1 MEAVTYIRSILIR
14 INQLKYMKCK
24 LPREVEHAT
33 ILMSY
38 KIEVK
43 DMNLVY
49 FNTAFLFYVNSMPTY
64 CGSRSLYK
72 GIKLLYNQTVMQN
85 RFVGI
90 KFQHV

>member
-49 FNTAFLFYVNSMPTY
+49 FNTAFHVNCMPTY
-64 CGSRSLYK
+64 CGSRSLQ
-72 GIKLLYNQTVMQN
+72 GNLTVIQSN
-85 RFVGI
+85 CNA
-90 KFQHV
+90 KPLCWD

>member
-43 DMNLVY
+43 DMNLV
-49 FNTAFLFYVNSMPTY
+49 
-64 CGSRSLYK
+64 C
-72 GIKLLYNQTVMQN
+72 
-85 RFVGI
+85 
-90 KFQHV
+90 

>member
-49 FNTAFLFYVNSMPTY
+49 FNTAFLFYVNCMPTY
-64 CGSRSLYK
+64 CGSRSLQ
-72 GIKLLYNQTVMQN
+72 GIKTVIQSD
-85 RFVGI
+85 RKSV
-90 KFQHV
+90 V

>member
-1 MEAVTYIRSILIR
+1 MEAVTYIRSILIT

-49 FNTAFLFYVNSMPTY
+49 FNTAFLFYVNCLPTY
-64 CGSRSLYK
+64 CGSRSLQGNK
-72 GIKLLYNQTVMQN
+72 TVIQSN
-85 RFVGI
+85 CNAKPFCWD
-90 KFQHV
+90 

>member
-49 FNTAFLFYVNSMPTY
+49 FNTSFHVNCMPTY
-64 CGSRSLYK
+64 CGSRSLQ
-72 GIKLLYNQTVMQN
+72 GNLTVIQSN
-85 RFVGI
+85 CNV
-90 KFQHV
+90 KPLCWD

>member
-1 MEAVTYIRSILIR
+1 MEAVTYLRSILIR

-33 ILMSY
+33 ILMSC

-64 CGSRSLYK
+64 CGSRSFQGNK
-72 GIKLLYNQTVMQN
+72 TVIQSN
-85 RFVGI
+85 CNA
-90 KFQHV
+90 KPLCWD

>member
-49 FNTAFLFYVNSMPTY
+49 FNTAFLFLCEFYAHI
-64 CGSRSLYK
+64 LW
-72 GIKLLYNQTVMQN
+72 QQ
-85 RFVGI
+85 
-90 KFQHV
+90 KFTRE

>member
-64 CGSRSLYK
+64 RSLQGNK
-72 GIKLLYNQTVMQN
+72 TVIQSN
-85 RFVGI
+85 CNA
-90 KFQHV
+90 KPLCWD

>member
-64 CGSRSLYK
+64 CGSRSLQ
-72 GIKLLYNQTVMQN
+72 GNETVIQSN
-85 RFVGI
+85 CNA
-90 KFQHV
+90 KPLCWD

>member
-49 FNTAFLFYVNSMPTY
+49 FNTAFHVNCMPTY
-64 CGSRSLYK
+64 CGSRSLQ
-72 GIKLLYNQTVMQN
+72 GNLTVIQSN
-85 RFVGI
+85 CNV
-90 KFQHV
+90 KPLCWD